1 MINTVLRG
9 EYIEL
14 SAKNKLINKS
24 QKRYLIIT
32 MAQLNNIEA
41 KK

>member
-24 QKRYLIIT
+24 QKKRSH
-32 MAQLNNIEA
+32 NNNGTI
-41 KK
+41 KQY